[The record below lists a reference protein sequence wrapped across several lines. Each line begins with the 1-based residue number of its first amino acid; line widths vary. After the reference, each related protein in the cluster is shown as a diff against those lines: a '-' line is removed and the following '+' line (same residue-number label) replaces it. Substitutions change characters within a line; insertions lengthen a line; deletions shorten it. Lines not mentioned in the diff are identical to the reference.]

1 MVYEWFDCLGRIIV
15 IKPKRITKGT
25 VSKYV
30 FIGSLL
36 IYPAILFAIFYVY
49 VNFNSILLS
58 FQEIDFAG
66 NKSFNGLKNFAS
78 FFREIG
84 DEESII
90 RISLLNSIKMWAT
103 NLAICMPLYIIFSY
117 YVFKKWTGTGIFRAL
132 IMLPSIMSSF
142 VVCLLFKKFVEQAL
156 PTAMLEL
163 FNVEK
168 FPNLIR
174 EKEYQWGTTLFYMIW
189 ISFATSVIVYS
200 NAMKEID
207 NGIFEAA
214 KIDGVNVAQEIFY
227 IVIPLIMPTITT
239 FVVTGVTGIFS
250 SAGVLVAFYEYSAGS
265 HLYIF
270 GYLIIQRTMTKG
282 EYYYPVL
289 AAMGIV
295 MTLVMTPITLGVKA
309 LLEKLDPT
317 GD

>member
-1 MVYEWFDCLGRIIV
+1 M
-15 IKPKRITKGT
+15 IKKKRITKGT
-25 VSKYV
+25 VSKYI

-36 IYPAILFAIFYVY
+36 IYPAILFCIFYIY
-49 VNFNSILLS
+49 VNFNSIALA
-58 FQEIDFAG
+58 FQKIDFAG
-66 NKSFNGLKNFAS
+66 NKSWNGFENFAT
-78 FFREIG
+78 FFKEIG
-84 DEESII
+84 DSNSVI
-90 RISLLNSIKMWAT
+90 RISLINSVRMWAT
-103 NLAICMPLYIIFSY
+103 NFAICMPLYVIFSY
-117 YVFKKWTGTGIFRAL
+117 YVFKKWTGSGVFRAL

-142 VVCLLFKKFVEQAL
+142 VVCLLFKKFMEVAV
-156 PTAMLEL
+156 PSMMKEL
-163 FNVEK
+163 FNIDN

-174 EKEYQWGTTLFYMIW
+174 EVEYQWGTTLFYMIW
-189 ISFATSVIVYS
+189 ISFATSIIVYS

-207 NGIFEAA
+207 SGIFEAA

-227 IVIPLIMPTITT
+227 IVLPLIMPTITT

-270 GYLIIQRTMTKG
+270 GYLIVQRTMTRG

-289 AAMGIV
+289 ASMGII

-309 LLEKLDPT
+309 LLERLDPT

>member
-1 MVYEWFDCLGRIIV
+1 MIQ
-15 IKPKRITKGT
+15 KKRITKGT

-36 IYPAILFAIFYVY
+36 IYPAILFCIFYLY
-49 VNFNSILLS
+49 VNFNSIALA
-58 FQEIDFAG
+58 FQKIDFAG
-66 NKSFNGLKNFAS
+66 NKSWNGLKNFAT
-78 FFREIG
+78 FFKEIG
-84 DEESII
+84 DSNSVI
-90 RISLLNSIKMWAT
+90 RISLINSVRMWAT
-103 NLAICMPLYIIFSY
+103 NFAICMPLYIIFSY
-117 YVFKKWTGTGIFRAL
+117 YVFKKWTGSGVFRAL

-142 VVCLLFKKFVEQAL
+142 VVCLLFKKFVEVAL
-156 PTAMLEL
+156 PSMMKG
-163 FNVEK
+163 FFSIDN

-174 EKEYQWGTTLFYMIW
+174 EVEYQWGTTLFYMIW
-189 ISFATSVIVYS
+189 ISFATSIIVYS

-207 NGIFEAA
+207 SGIFEAA

-227 IVIPLIMPTITT
+227 IVLPLIMPTITT

-265 HLYIF
+265 HLYVF
-270 GYLIIQRTMTKG
+270 GYLIVQRTMTRG

-289 AAMGIV
+289 ASMGIV
-295 MTLVMTPITLGVKA
+295 MTLLMTPITLGVKA
-309 LLEKLDPT
+309 LLERLDPT